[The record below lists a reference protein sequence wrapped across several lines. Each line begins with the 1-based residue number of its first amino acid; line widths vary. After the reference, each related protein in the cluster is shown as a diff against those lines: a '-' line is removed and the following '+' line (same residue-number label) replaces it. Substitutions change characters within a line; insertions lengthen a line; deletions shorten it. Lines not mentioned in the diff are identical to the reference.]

1 MSDTRICALLCISL
15 FLCLCLSPFSLFNR
29 ELVLCK
35 IKLCCF
41 GTQVF
46 HVADFHEEKNV
57 IID

>member
-1 MSDTRICALLCISL
+1 MSDSRIWALLVSRCSL
-15 FLCLCLSPFSLFNR
+15 SLSLPSLFNR

-46 HVADFHEEKNV
+46 HMADFHEEKNV